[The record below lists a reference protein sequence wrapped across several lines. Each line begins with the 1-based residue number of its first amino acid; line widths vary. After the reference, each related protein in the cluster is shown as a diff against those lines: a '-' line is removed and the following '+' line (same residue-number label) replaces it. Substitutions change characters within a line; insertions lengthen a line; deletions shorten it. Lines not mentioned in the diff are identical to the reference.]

1 MHQEDD
7 QGTTLRQCMFTNN
20 SEGISDFIQ
29 SIERKEEEA
38 RAVMEST
45 GSYWCGL
52 YDELEENG
60 IDISLA
66 NQLKTRLIA
75 EARKIKSDKIK

>member
-20 SEGISDFIQ
+20 REGISDFIQ

-52 YDELEENG
+52 YDELEESG

-66 NQLKTRLIA
+66 NPLKTRSTA
-75 EARKIKSDKIK
+75 EAKIKSDKIK

>member
-1 MHQEDD
+1 
-7 QGTTLRQCMFTNN
+7 
-20 SEGISDFIQ
+20 
-29 SIERKEEEA
+29 
-38 RAVMEST
+38 MEST

>member
-7 QGTTLRQCMFTNN
+7 QGTKLRQCMFTNN

-45 GSYWCGL
+45 GSYCCES
-52 YDELEENG
+52 YDELERNG
-60 IDISLA
+60 IDVSLA
-66 NQLKTRLIA
+66 NPLKTRSTA